1 MLWRHSLGMSLVIPT
16 HPELCHNLMWSHFY
30 ISKTACEGHFS
41 RREQLVLVF
50 NSSLCFWRSFGKR
63 RIPEGGCGNTSL
75 PAPSK
80 LCCPAQ
86 SDKEATGTASGVWS
100 LINRQ
105 IRLILQFFDG
115 AMQFICS
122 THHFFSILST
132 YELLFSKKMKIL
144 LLIATTPCLNCNRI
158 YIKLLFP
165 PQHLCSIAAWLIV
178 IVASGT
184 KGPRKEYPRPP
195 KKPVRLFEGTE
206 ND

>member
-1 MLWRHSLGMSLVIPT
+1 MCKLLFLLAVRLHLPCQSVKTEVLLSSKESSGLLLAMLWCHSLGMTLVIPT

-63 RIPEGGCGNTSL
+63 GIPEGGCVNTSL

-86 SDKEATGTASGVWS
+86 SDKEATGTASSVWS
-100 LINRQ
+100 LINRL

-115 AMQFICS
+115 GMRFICS
-122 THHFFSILST
+122 THHFFYSIEPGL
-132 YELLFSKKMKIL
+132 Y
-144 LLIATTPCLNCNRI
+144 LLIA
-158 YIKLLFP
+158 
-165 PQHLCSIAAWLIV
+165 S
-178 IVASGT
+178 
-184 KGPRKEYPRPP
+184 
-195 KKPVRLFEGTE
+195 
-206 ND
+206 